1 MLPSSHFTTHSNIP
15 IIYYPLFLHYTTTQG
30 GSALGGAS
38 LLPNYALNNNSI
50 NINNNAKSSLFTG
63 SALLGP
69 NIPSYITASPSF
81 LQSPLGD
88 TVPVPE
94 EPSLNLS
101 GIATA
106 HPPSTHAPPK
116 INDRAYKNW
125 ELGNLYR
132 YNLNYRNQFPK
143 KIDEFTCVA
152 ISCTGG
158 YIAIHQDTTCCAHG
172 MYVCMP

>member
-1 MLPSSHFTTHSNIP
+1 MF
-15 IIYYPLFLHYTTTQG
+15 TQG
-30 GSALGGAS
+30 STALGGAS
-38 LLPNYALNNNSI
+38 LTTSSLPNFALNS
-50 NINNNAKSSLFTG
+50 NNNNNTKSSLFTG

-69 NIPSYITASPSF
+69 NIPSSSIPSYITASPSF
-81 LQSPLGD
+81 LQSPLGG
-88 TVPVPE
+88 TGQAVPE

-101 GIATA
+101 GSSTA
-106 HPPSTHAPPK
+106 HPTGTHAPPK

-172 MYVCMP
+172 TYIHMCMYVTVYYYIVCVY